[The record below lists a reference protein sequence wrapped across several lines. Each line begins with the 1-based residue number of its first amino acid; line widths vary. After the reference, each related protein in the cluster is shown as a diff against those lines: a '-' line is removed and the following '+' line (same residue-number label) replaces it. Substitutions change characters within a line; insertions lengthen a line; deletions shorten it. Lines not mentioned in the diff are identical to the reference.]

1 MINWLN
7 KRYGTSF
14 TENNIQSI
22 KDFSLIWNLFEGKF
36 FGTSFSIIKL
46 ERILTDVDFVID
58 IDCFLPYLDY
68 FKNRYVN
75 QEDNT
80 INERFNFLQLR
91 PNDRKDFVARV
102 LLNREDISN
111 YTETNTQYEVV
122 LAISIIVYRFRNNLF
137 HGIKNIQHI
146 DQQEKNFI
154 TANSFLQTIIETI
167 EDN

>member
-7 KRYGTSF
+7 HRYGTSF

-36 FGTSFSIIKL
+36 FETSFSIDKL
-46 ERILTDVDFVID
+46 EKILIDTDID
-58 IDCFLPYLDY
+58 IYCFLPYLEY

-80 INERFNFLQLR
+80 INERFSFLHFR
-91 PNDRKDFVARV
+91 KKDREDFVTEV
-102 LLNREDISN
+102 LLNNENILN
-111 YTETNTQYEVV
+111 YIETNTQYKVV

-137 HGIKNIQHI
+137 HGVKNIQHI
-146 DQQEKNFI
+146 DQQEENFV
-154 TANSFLQTIIETI
+154 TANDFLRTIIETI

>member
-7 KRYGTSF
+7 HRYGTSF

-36 FGTSFSIIKL
+36 FETSFSIDKL
-46 ERILTDVDFVID
+46 EKILIDTDID
-58 IDCFLPYLDY
+58 IDCFLPYLEY

-80 INERFNFLQLR
+80 INERFSFLHFR
-91 PNDRKDFVARV
+91 KKDREDFVTEV
-102 LLNREDISN
+102 LLNNEDILN
-111 YTETNTQYEVV
+111 YIDTNTQYKVV

-137 HGIKNIQHI
+137 HGVKNIQHI
-146 DQQEKNFI
+146 DQQEDNFV
-154 TANSFLQTIIETI
+154 TANGFLRTIIETI
-167 EDN
+167 EGN

>member
-7 KRYGTSF
+7 QRYDTSF

-22 KDFSLIWNLFEGKF
+22 KDFLLIWNLFEGKF
-36 FGTSFSIIKL
+36 FETSFSIDKL
-46 ERILTDVDFVID
+46 ERILKNTDID
-58 IDCFLPYLDY
+58 INCFLPYLEY

-80 INERFNFLQLR
+80 INERFRFLHFR
-91 PNDRKDFVARV
+91 RNNREDFVTEV
-102 LLNREDISN
+102 LLNNKDIPI
-111 YTETNTQYEVV
+111 YIETNTQYEIV

-137 HGIKNIQHI
+137 HGIKNIQHVA
-146 DQQEKNFI
+146 QQEENFV
-154 TANSFLQTIIETI
+154 TANGFLRTIIETI

>member
-7 KRYGTSF
+7 QRYDTSF

-22 KDFSLIWNLFEGKF
+22 KDFLLIWNLFEGKF
-36 FGTSFSIIKL
+36 FETSFSIDKL
-46 ERILTDVDFVID
+46 ESVLKNTDID
-58 IDCFLPYLDY
+58 INCFLPYLEY

-80 INERFNFLQLR
+80 ITERFSFLHFR
-91 PNDRKDFVARV
+91 RNDREDFVTEV
-102 LLNREDISN
+102 LLNNKDIPN
-111 YTETNTQYEVV
+111 YIETNTQYEIV

-137 HGIKNIQHI
+137 HGVKNIQHI
-146 DQQEKNFI
+146 AQQEENFV
-154 TANSFLQTIIETI
+154 TANGFLRTIIETI